1 MSDFERFG
9 LICDYWLNAAK
20 GDTSEEEDKG
30 GGVVSYLRPVMIKR
44 PRFNRGSPPKARQL
58 LLARS

>member
-1 MSDFERFG
+1 MMSDFERFG
-9 LICDYWLNAAK
+9 LICDDWLDAAK

-30 GGVVSYLRPVMIKR
+30 GGVVSRLRPVIKR

>member
-1 MSDFERFG
+1 MMSDFERFG
-9 LICDYWLNAAK
+9 LICEEWLDAAK

-30 GGVVSYLRPVMIKR
+30 GGVVSRLRPVIKR

>member
-9 LICDYWLNAAK
+9 LICDYWLDAAK

-30 GGVVSYLRPVMIKR
+30 GGVVSRLRPVKKR

>member
-1 MSDFERFG
+1 MMSDFERFG
-9 LICDYWLNAAK
+9 LICEEWLDAAK
-20 GDTSEEEDKG
+20 GDISEEEDKG
-30 GGVVSYLRPVMIKR
+30 GGVVSRLRPVIKR